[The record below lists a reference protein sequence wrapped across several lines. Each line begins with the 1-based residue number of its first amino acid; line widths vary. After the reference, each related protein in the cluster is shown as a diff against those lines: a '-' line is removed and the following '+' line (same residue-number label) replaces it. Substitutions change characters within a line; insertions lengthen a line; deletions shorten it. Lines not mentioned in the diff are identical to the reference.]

1 MTPNPAHVP
10 SLVLCNSRLHKP
22 SRKQPHAPYTP
33 VRHSTRSCTPVRRST
48 HSCTGARLPAKQC
61 TQFIYGFAL
70 DSTNRVPPPPARQ
83 TALGPNLGCHPH
95 HLRKLPGCSTSLH
108 VCLTRHAAPVPPVN
122 PWRVARWQL
131 PNTPPPPNTHTH
143 TTTTTHTLASSTRY
157 SATVLLLLLPWVCAV
172 PVCPGGDRASAGA
185 RGRCVGPRPSSTAA
199 SAGAPW
205 WWYVSPSSTTG
216 CRSTTGCTTTGCRT
230 TGAAA

>member
-131 PNTPPPPNTHTH
+131 PNTPPPPTPIPTPPPP
-143 TTTTTHTLASSTRY
+143 HTLWPVVPGTPQLY
-157 SATVLLLLLPWVCAV
+157 CYCYCHGCVL
-172 PVCPGGDRASAGA
+172 CPCVLVGTGLVLVRGGGA
-185 RGRCVGPRPSSTAA
+185 WAPGPAALQLALGPR
-199 SAGAPW
+199 G
-205 WWYVSPSSTTG
+205 G
-216 CRSTTGCTTTGCRT
+216 GM
-230 TGAAA
+230 